1 MSIVLGLDLSLNSA
15 GFFLFNTD
23 NFEIL
28 DYGFIPNKN
37 IDESE
42 KILKIY
48 NVINGLFDKYQID
61 GIGIEEEF
69 YSLNPHTLKLLSRVH
84 GASLLAIA
92 QRKIPYVY
100 YSVLTAKSVTL
111 SGFKTKREDGTKKKG
126 DELKKE
132 VAEEIF
138 KIFGR
143 DKFPKKTSFDI
154 TDAASLAW
162 TYYKKDGKPI
172 ETVKKPK
179 KTKVKIVKVEEIKV
193 EKIKKL
199 KDSK

>member
-1 MSIVLGLDLSLNSA
+1 MVDINILGLDLSLNCA

-28 DYGFIPNKN
+28 EYGFIPNKD

-48 NVINGLFDKYQID
+48 NVIIGLFDKYQID

-69 YSLNPHTLKLLSRVH
+69 MAKNTYTLKRLSRVH
-84 GASLLAIA
+84 GAALLAIA

-143 DKFPKKTSFDI
+143 DNFPKKTSFDI
-154 TDAASLAW
+154 TDAASLAI
-162 TYYKKDGKPI
+162 TYHRKNGKPI
-172 ETVKKPK
+172 ETIKKPK
-179 KTKVKIVKVEEIKV
+179 KEKKKKEEKV
-193 EKIKKL
+193 EKTIKTKG
-199 KDSK
+199 SK

>member
-1 MSIVLGLDLSLNSA
+1 MILMGLDLSLNSA
-15 GFFLFNTD
+15 GFFIFNTD
-23 NFEIL
+23 NFDIL
-28 DYGFIPNKN
+28 EFGFIPNKD

-48 NVINGLFDKYQID
+48 DVIMGLFDKYQID

-69 YSLNPHTLKLLSRVH
+69 FFKSPSTLKNLSHVH
-84 GASLLAIA
+84 GAALLAIA

-111 SGFKTKREDGTKKKG
+111 SGFKTKHEDGTKKKG
-126 DELKKE
+126 DELKLE

-143 DKFPKKTSFDI
+143 DKFPVKVKLDI
-154 TDAASLAW
+154 TDAASIAI
-162 TYYKKDGKPI
+162 TYYRKEGNPI
-172 ETVKKPK
+172 ESAKKPK
-179 KTKVKIVKVEEIKV
+179 KTKKEKTIKN
-193 EKIKKL
+193 KN
-199 KDSK
+199 SK

>member
-1 MSIVLGLDLSLNSA
+1 MNILGLDLSLNSA
-15 GFFLFNTD
+15 GFFVFNTD

-28 DYGFIPNKN
+28 EYGFIPNKD

-48 NVINGLFDKYQID
+48 NVIIGLFNKYQID

-69 YSLNPHTLKLLSRVH
+69 YSRNVSTLKNLAHCH
-84 GASLLAIA
+84 GAALLAIA

-111 SGFKTKREDGTKKKG
+111 SGFKTKHADGTKKKSN
-126 DELKKE
+126 ELKEE
-132 VAEEIF
+132 VAQEIF

-143 DKFPKKTSFDI
+143 DKFPVKVKNDI
-154 TDAASLAW
+154 SDAASLAW

-172 ETVKKPK
+172 E
-179 KTKVKIVKVEEIKV
+179 
-193 EKIKKL
+193 KIKK
-199 KDSK
+199 SKKNK